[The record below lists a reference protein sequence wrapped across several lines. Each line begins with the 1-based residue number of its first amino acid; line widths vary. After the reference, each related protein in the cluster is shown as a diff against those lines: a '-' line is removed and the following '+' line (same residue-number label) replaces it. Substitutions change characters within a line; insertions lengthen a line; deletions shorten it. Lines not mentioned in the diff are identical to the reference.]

1 MVPLLP
7 VANPEGV
14 TPGFAERFSAL
25 HAELVNTILSE
36 LSCNPDMPR
45 ETQQSLLAQLQTSI
59 SHTKQPAANAWRT
72 FGVGGAPRL
81 LAISGE
87 DPHPHHPHRQPHVTE
102 VRQLSSIRGDI
113 CVGGQLGDPSSG
125 LVKPED
131 QYPAGPALD
140 EDSVSFRALT
150 RLFRD
155 PQALGHLT
163 ESASE
168 GSSEN
173 TRHKSLAAGVKVKL
187 RHLLLRQNKF
197 TNRFEGSSFARH
209 AEITYASEVTRTQL
223 PSLKRRLAF
232 FAFLLPTISLAHAP
246 RRMDSGLI
254 ILQQGLSI
262 IAPAVLLLAAAWICS
277 RREVQSCWRWVVVA
291 AILLADSCNICSD
304 ALIPFDNFTPRDKDF
319 HLLWELA
326 RFLVML
332 CACSMA
338 SLCGL
343 NFSHVL
349 VLFGAHFLV
358 YVSASTS
365 LYVVWWHASGQGQWV
380 WEVHDTALE
389 SRFGGINELNHSC
402 TWLSAHLAGSD
413 SSASTHSPIL
423 LDCLVLAFI
432 ASCTNVLAL
441 KRLNRSDRI
450 SFISSFAL
458 QAMVTEQTQLLS
470 GERIEL
476 LAIFSNPSLRHVS
489 ANLGPHLTKAG
500 GSAHLQLGRE
510 LKSLLRSV
518 PSPYVFVEPAATLE
532 DVRSA
537 VEEHNPQIAIFSGHS
552 LVGSLVL
559 ELPDGSVDLPSEGD
573 FIDALVL
580 GARPNARKKLRCVVL
595 NGCETI
601 SLARSIV
608 GRCQNLQVV
617 CWQSITDDSAA
628 RAFMIGFYRTVGA
641 DLMQDTVVNVEA
653 AYRAGLASFEE
664 QGFVL
669 GDPSPHL
676 HPPEHEH
683 IAAPR
688 YGECQGCSPPV
699 HGQLA
704 LVSCK
709 DGRLHV
715 QTGHGAATTYG
726 LGAEAL

>member
-1 MVPLLP
+1 MHPPAGGMQQMHRGAGGLPHMHPAAGGMQQMHPAFGGMHSAPASSCPPSPFTGSGQGALPMVPLLP

-87 DPHPHHPHRQPHVTE
+87 DPHAHHPHQQPHVAE

-125 LVKPED
+125 LVKPAD

-349 VLFGAHFLV
+349 VLFGAHFLPNP
-358 YVSASTS
+358 
-365 LYVVWWHASGQGQWV
+365 
-380 WEVHDTALE
+380 
-389 SRFGGINELNHSC
+389 RPN
-402 TWLSAHLAGSD
+402 
-413 SSASTHSPIL
+413 P
-423 LDCLVLAFI
+423 
-432 ASCTNVLAL
+432 
-441 KRLNRSDRI
+441 
-450 SFISSFAL
+450 
-458 QAMVTEQTQLLS
+458 
-470 GERIEL
+470 
-476 LAIFSNPSLRHVS
+476 NPS
-489 ANLGPHLTKAG
+489 PP
-500 GSAHLQLGRE
+500 
-510 LKSLLRSV
+510 
-518 PSPYVFVEPAATLE
+518 PSPPPPPSTFTLPFTLSLTLTPTLTLTRRALPRLRERLDQPLRRVVARQRPGAVGLGGARHGAREPLRWHQRAQ
-532 DVRSA
+532 
-537 VEEHNPQIAIFSGHS
+537 PQLHVAERPPGGQR
-552 LVGSLVL
+552 LVG
-559 ELPDGSVDLPSEGD
+559 
-573 FIDALVL
+573 IDALAHP
-580 GARPNARKKLRCVVL
+580 ARLPRARLHRVVH
-595 NGCETI
+595 
-601 SLARSIV
+601 
-608 GRCQNLQVV
+608 Q
-617 CWQSITDDSAA
+617 
-628 RAFMIGFYRTVGA
+628 
-641 DLMQDTVVNVEA
+641 
-653 AYRAGLASFEE
+653 RAGAQAAQPLR
-664 QGFVL
+664 
-669 GDPSPHL
+669 PHL
-676 HPPEHEH
+676 VHQQLRPAGTPCRMR
-683 IAAPR
+683 AA
-688 YGECQGCSPPV
+688 
-699 HGQLA
+699 
-704 LVSCK
+704 
-709 DGRLHV
+709 
-715 QTGHGAATTYG
+715 
-726 LGAEAL
+726 

>member
-1 MVPLLP
+1 MVPVLP
-7 VANPEGV
+7 VANPDGV
-14 TPGFAERFSAL
+14 TSGFAERFSSL

-36 LSCNPDMPR
+36 LSCNPDLPR
-45 ETQQSLLAQLQTSI
+45 ETQQTLLAQLQTSI
-59 SHTKQPAANAWRT
+59 SHTKQPAANAWRQYL
-72 FGVGGAPRL
+72 GASPN
-81 LAISGE
+81 
-87 DPHPHHPHRQPHVTE
+87 VTE
-102 VRQLSSIRGDI
+102 IRQLSSIRGEI
-113 CVGGQLGDPSSG
+113 APGRQLGDPSPG
-125 LVKPED
+125 KPVD
-131 QYPAGPALD
+131 LYPAGPNLD
-140 EDSVSFRALT
+140 EGNISFRALT

-163 ESASE
+163 ESVSE

-173 TRHKSLAAGVKVKL
+173 ARNMSLAAGVKVKL
-187 RHLLLRQNKF
+187 RHLLLRQNTF

-232 FAFLLPTISLAHAP
+232 FPFLLPTISLAHAP
-246 RRMDSGLI
+246 RRLDSGVI
-254 ILQQGLSI
+254 ILQQGLAI
-262 IAPAVLLLAAAWICS
+262 IAPAVLLLTAAWICS
-277 RREVQSCWRWVVVA
+277 RSEVKNCWQWVVVVS
-291 AILLADSCNICSD
+291 ILLADSCNICSD
-304 ALIPFDNFTPRDKDF
+304 ALMPFDNFTPRDKDF

-365 LYVVWWHASGQGQWV
+365 LYVVWWYASGQGQWV
-380 WEVHDTALE
+380 WEIHDTALE
-389 SRFGGINELNHSC
+389 SRFGGIHELNHSC
-402 TWLSAHLAGSD
+402 AWLSARLAGSD
-413 SSASTHSPIL
+413 DIESTHSPIL
-423 LDCLVLAFI
+423 LDCLVLALI
-432 ASCTNVLAL
+432 ASLTNVLAL

-476 LAIFSNPSLRHVS
+476 LAIFSNPSLRQVS
-489 ANLGPHLTKAG
+489 ATNLGPHLNKG
-500 GSAHLQLGRE
+500 GVQALQLRKE

-580 GARPNARKKLRCVVL
+580 GANRTNARKKLRCVVL

-641 DLMQDTVVNVEA
+641 DLVQDTVVNVEA
-653 AYRAGLASFEE
+653 AYRAGLATFEE

-669 GDPSPHL
+669 GDPSPYL

-688 YGECQGCSPPV
+688 FGECEGCSPPV

-715 QTGHGAATTYG
+715 QTGHEVATTYG